1 MNDAQQGGDLETI
14 RDVYERFLAIFPT
27 SAKHWLAYLET
38 ELKFSNFNEVEALF
52 TRCLK
57 TVLSVDLWKFYLG
70 YIRRINLGESGSSV
84 TPEARAIIEKAYEYV
99 LSNVGMDKDAGP
111 IWADYIYFLKSAETT
126 NTWEEQRKMDSM
138 RRAYQKAVTIPLNN
152 VEHLWKEYDQWENNL
167 NRLTAKKFLGEKS
180 SAYMTARTALREMRL
195 FTDNINTNAVPLPP
209 QWTPAE
215 LTQLDLW
222 KKYIEWEK
230 GDPLQLEDE
239 NAIMERV
246 AYTYQQAFL
255 VLRFYPEIWY
265 SFANY
270 YQSLNKPEK
279 AISILKQAIE
289 ILPTSLLLNFSYAE
303 LCESRRQLD
312 EAREAYDQLVAHLE
326 SKSEQLKS
334 ASQQEIARL
343 MQEAEEER
351 ASMNLSDDIDGE
363 LREQLRSRERHV
375 KREQEAIETQLN
387 EQMDAIA
394 RAGSLVWINYMRFAR
409 RTDGIK
415 SARAL
420 FSRARK
426 ATNCT
431 YHVYVA
437 DALMEYHNSKDAT
450 IAGKVFSLGQKS
462 FANNPDFVCQ
472 YLDFLIQMNDD
483 NNTRALFERT
493 LATMPAEKAGAIWLK
508 FLEYENKYGDL
519 ASVQSVEK
527 RRMEAM
533 ADPMVNMTESFLK
546 RQSYLDIRTIEDEEL
561 GYAARQQWLAEAAVV
576 KDETAQP
583 PPQAPPPQAPPPS
596 SSSKEKRPLL
606 EPVHPE
612 KYPRPD
618 LSQWQ
623 AFKPTAR
630 PANASPIITTIVPG
644 PPVETQPSQPM
655 DTMMGQSPPT
665 ILPPAPPPPPAQTQ
679 SMNTSGWMNPT
690 MLPPV
695 VPTTPNPSLPDAV
708 AYFVS
713 NLPPA
718 HTFHGPIISPVDIVE
733 LLRTIIIP
741 LPPSSSSSSS
751 RPMMTPKPTN
761 NNNNN
766 NTLSRNYN
774 SGNARPQGGPNP
786 GRLGGFK
793 GRPGPPNQ
801 MQARGNMGNKSNMKR
816 RGRDDYDDDYQPHKG
831 MGPNRPPDFDLF
843 RQRQAKR
850 HRDDP
855 PY

>member
-1 MNDAQQGGDLETI
+1 
-14 RDVYERFLAIFPT
+14 
-27 SAKHWLAYLET
+27 
-38 ELKFSNFNEVEALF
+38 
-52 TRCLK
+52 
-57 TVLSVDLWKFYLG
+57 
-70 YIRRINLGESGSSV
+70 
-84 TPEARAIIEKAYEYV
+84 
-99 LSNVGMDKDAGP
+99 
-111 IWADYIYFLKSAETT
+111 
-126 NTWEEQRKMDSM
+126 M

-195 FTDNINTNAVPLPP
+195 FTDNINTNTVPLPP

-215 LTQLDLW
+215 LNQLDLW

-230 GDPLQLEDE
+230 SDPLQLEDE

-246 AYTYQQAFL
+246 AYAYQQAFL

-270 YQSLNKPEK
+270 YQALNKPEK
-279 AISILKQAIE
+279 ALYILKQGIE

-312 EAREAYDQLVAHLE
+312 EAREAYDQLTANLDKE
-326 SKSEQLKS
+326 SEALKS
-334 ASQQEIARL
+334 TSQQEIARIT
-343 MQEAEEER
+343 QEAEEER
-351 ASMNLSDDIDGE
+351 AAMNLSDDIDGE

-375 KREQEAIETQLN
+375 KREQEAIESKLN
-387 EQMDAIA
+387 EQVDAIA

-409 RTDGIK
+409 RSDGIK

-437 DALMEYHNSKDAT
+437 DALMEYHNSKDAN

-493 LATMPAEKAGAIWLK
+493 LATMPAEKASAIWLK

-527 RRMEAM
+527 RRVEAM
-533 ADPMVNMTESFLK
+533 SDPAVNTTESFLK
-546 RQSYLDIRTIEDEEL
+546 RHSYLDIRTIEEKEL
-561 GYAARQQWLAEAAVV
+561 GYTVGHPLRTEATLV
-576 KDETAQP
+576 KDETAQAQ
-583 PPQAPPPQAPPPS
+583 PQQQAQPQPQQPTS
-596 SSSKEKRPLL
+596 SSSASASKEHQKRPLL

-618 LSQWQ
+618 LGQWQ

-644 PPVETQPSQPM
+644 PPVETASPSVPPPAAPSQPM
-655 DTMMGQSPPT
+655 VPSSAVMPPT
-665 ILPPAPPPPPAQTQ
+665 QPQAM
-679 SMNTSGWMNPT
+679 SGNSGWMNNSP
-690 MLPPV
+690 MHSVPPV
-695 VPTTPNPSLPDAV
+695 GPSSSPAAVSLPDAV

-718 HTFHGPIISPVDIVE
+718 QTFNGPIISPIEIVD

-741 LPPSSSSSSS
+741 LPPQQAQPS
-751 RPMMTPKPTN
+751 RPMMNQPKPPMPN
-761 NNNNN
+761 RDMPP
-766 NTLSRNYN
+766 RNY
-774 SGNARPQGGPNP
+774 GARPQGGPNP